1 MKNFLALLLFAG
13 GFAAWYLYN
22 QNKEAKEGLESAQ
35 LQLADLEKNIASRR
49 AEYQAASG
57 AMAIKAKITG
67 KKTELADL
75 NKKLKATHAIQNTT
89 IKEKQATLAA
99 IRQKFIGQTI
109 PMALAS
115 GRDLGQV
122 RIIKMDEAGL
132 SVATTSGVVKVLPN
146 ELPPA
151 LRAQFLYS
159 L

>member
-22 QNKEAKEGLESAQ
+22 QHNEAKEGIESAQ
-35 LQLADLEKNIASRR
+35 LQLADLEKNITGRR
-49 AEYQAASG
+49 AEFQAASSVI
-57 AMAIKAKITG
+57 AIKGKIAS

-75 NKKLKATHAIQNTT
+75 NKKLQDTHAAQNNTM
-89 IKEKQATLAA
+89 KEKQATLAA
-99 IRQKFIGQTI
+99 IRQKFIGQTM

-122 RIIKMDEAGL
+122 RIIKIDEAGL
-132 SVATTSGVVKVLPN
+132 SVATTSGVVKILPN
-146 ELPPA
+146 ELTQA

>member
-22 QNKEAKEGLESAQ
+22 QHNEAKEGLESAQ
-35 LQLADLEKNIASRR
+35 GQLAELDKNIAGRR
-49 AEYQAASG
+49 AEFQAVSSV
-57 AMAIKAKITG
+57 MAIKAKIAA

-75 NKKLKATHAIQNTT
+75 NKKLQDTHATM
-89 IKEKQATLAA
+89 KERQATLAA
-99 IRQKFIGQTI
+99 IRQKFIGQTM
-109 PMALAS
+109 PMTLAS

-122 RIIKMDEAGL
+122 RIIKIDEAGL

-151 LRAQFLYS
+151 LRAQFLYT